1 MKQNTLSTLAIIFA
15 GLSLLFL
22 PILFGPAAFVLGLIA
37 TVKKEPRGVLGLVL
51 GIVCPIIGMVI
62 GAVVATSMMQ

>member
-15 GLSLLFL
+15 GVSLLFL

-51 GIVCPIIGMVI
+51 GIVCPIIGMVVPY
-62 GAVVATSMMQ
+62 VVATSMMQ